1 MPAAPLPPDETTRL
15 LALHG
20 LGLLDT
26 LPEGS
31 YEQLLRIAAAL
42 CGTPM
47 GTVTLLD
54 ADRQWFKARVGV
66 ASSETPRDHALCA
79 WTILE
84 ADGLMVVEDARAD
97 PRFADNPL
105 VTEESGIRFY
115 AGTPLRLADGSAVG
129 TLCVMDRVPRTLGA
143 GQREALRALGAQV
156 VKLFELAQ
164 AKRLLEHH
172 LEERAWY
179 ERQLDLQREALRA
192 RNRELQALSDTDALT
207 ALPNRRGFHA
217 RLDLALGSGAPY
229 ALAIVD
235 IDHFK
240 RVNDV
245 HGHAVG
251 DQVLAEV
258 AAALARAADGVEV
271 GRFGGEEF
279 VVLLQGPPGTEAA
292 RLEAMR
298 RAVEAAPTQ
307 VPVTVSIGWSPA
319 AAGEPPEAAFARA
332 DEAMYAAKR
341 DGRNRVVLGAGGG

>member
-47 GTVTLLD
+47 GAVTLVD
-54 ADRQWFKARVGV
+54 AGRQWFKARVGLDRP
-66 ASSETPRDHALCA
+66 ETPRDEAFCA
-79 WTILE
+79 YTILQE
-84 ADGLMVVEDARAD
+84 DGLMVVEDARLD
-97 PRFADNPL
+97 PRFADNPAVL
-105 VTEESGIRFY
+105 GDPNIRFY
-115 AGTPLRLADGSAVG
+115 AGAPLRLPDGSAVG
-129 TLCVMDRVPRTLGA
+129 SLCVIDRVPRTLGS
-143 GQREALRALGAQV
+143 GQREALLALGAQV

-164 AKRLLEHH
+164 AKRLLEYH

-179 ERQLDLQREALRA
+179 ERQLDQQREALRA

-217 RLDLALGSGAPY
+217 RLDQALASGAPY
-229 ALAIVD
+229 ALAIAD

-240 RVNDV
+240 QVNDV

-258 AAALARAADGVEV
+258 AIALARAAAGVEV

-279 VVLLQGPPGTEAA
+279 VVLLQGPGASVAP

-298 RAVEAAPTQ
+298 RAVAGADTR
-307 VPVTVSIGWSPA
+307 VPVTVSIGWA
-319 AAGEPPEAAFARA
+319 AGAAGEPPEAVFARA

-341 DGRNRVVLGAGGG
+341 GGRNRVVQAGGDP

>member
-66 ASSETPRDHALCA
+66 EAPETPRDQALCA
-79 WTILE
+79 YTILG
-84 ADGLMVVEDARAD
+84 DGLMVVEDAAAD

-105 VTEESGIRFY
+105 VTVEGGIRFY
-115 AGTPLRLADGSAVG
+115 AGAPLRLPDGSAVG
-129 TLCVMDRVPRTLGA
+129 TLCVMDRVPRTLGL
-143 GQREALRALGAQV
+143 GQREALLALGAQV

-164 AKRLLEHH
+164 AKRLLEYH

-179 ERQLDLQREALRA
+179 ERQLDQQREALRA
-192 RNRELQALSDTDALT
+192 RNSELQALSDTDALT

-217 RLDLALGSGAPY
+217 RLDQALASGQPY
-229 ALAIVD
+229 ALAVVD

-240 RVNDV
+240 QVNDV

-251 DQVLAEV
+251 DAVLAEV
-258 AAALARAADGVEV
+258 AIVLARAAAGIEV

-279 VVLLQGPPGTEAA
+279 VVLLQGTPGSEAA

-298 RAVEAAPTQ
+298 RAVATAATR
-307 VPVTVSIGWSPA
+307 VPVTVSIGWA
-319 AAGEPPEAAFARA
+319 HGAAGEAPEGVFARA

-341 DGRNRVVLGAGGG
+341 GGRDRVVRAGG